1 VIILKEKI
9 CELVARALADEP
21 VSMKEAETLFE
32 VPLFSDE
39 AGLILSAG
47 RRKSGQASGGVAEVH
62 AQVGLNVGAC
72 PKNCLF
78 CAFAAIN
85 GIFNEM
91 RMLPIEEVVERA
103 VAFETQGANAIYL
116 METASHSF
124 DRFLEIGR
132 EARRA
137 LKAETPLVAN
147 TGDLDPHQAMAL
159 LEAGFNG
166 IYHAERLGE
175 GCDTTL
181 DPEKRRE
188 TMRIGREAGL
198 IVGTCV
204 EPVGPEHTAAELAE
218 KTFTAVAVLPAFSGA
233 ARRIA
238 IPGTQMATRGMT
250 GKARMA
256 LVIAAVRLLTP
267 LSVPGNCTHEP
278 DGIGAFAGA
287 NLLWA
292 EAGSNPRDTSEKTER
307 ERGMSV
313 GECRAILEEADW
325 KVLQGPS
332 RFFRS

>member
-1 VIILKEKI
+1 MIILKEEI
-9 CELVARALADEP
+9 RNLVARTLADKP
-21 VSMKEAETLFE
+21 VSIKEAKTLFE

-39 AGLILSAG
+39 AGLVLSAG
-47 RRKSGQASGGVAEVH
+47 RRKSEQASGGVAEVH

-78 CAFAAIN
+78 CAFAAKN

-91 RMLPIEEVVERA
+91 RMLPIEEVIERT
-103 VAFETQGANAIYL
+103 VTFEAQGANAIYL
-116 METASHSF
+116 METASHPF
-124 DRFLEIGR
+124 DRFLEVGR
-132 EARRA
+132 QARRA

-147 TGDLDPHQAMAL
+147 TGDLDPCQATAL
-159 LEAGFNG
+159 IEAGFNG

-175 GCDTTL
+175 GRDTTL
-181 DPEKRRE
+181 DPEIRRE
-188 TMRIGREAGL
+188 TMRIAREAGL
-198 IVGTCV
+198 VVGTCV
-204 EPVGPEHTAAELAE
+204 EPVGPEHSAAELAE
-218 KTFTAVAVLPAFSGA
+218 KTFTAVAALPAFSGA

-238 IPGTQMATRGMT
+238 IPGTPVAIRGMT
-250 GKARMA
+250 DKARMA

-292 EAGSNPRDTSEKTER
+292 EAGSNPRDTSEKTEKD
-307 ERGMSV
+307 RGMSV
-313 GECRAILEEADW
+313 GECRTILEEAGW

>member
-1 VIILKEKI
+1 
-9 CELVARALADEP
+9 
-21 VSMKEAETLFE
+21 MKEAETLFE

-39 AGLILSAG
+39 AGFILSAG
-47 RRKSGQASGGVAEVH
+47 RRKSEQASGGVAEVH

-124 DRFLEIGR
+124 DRFLEVGR

-137 LKAETPLVAN
+137 LKAGTPLVAN

-175 GCDTTL
+175 GRDTTL
-181 DPEKRRE
+181 DPKKRRE
-188 TMRIGREAGL
+188 TMEIGRETGL

-218 KTFTAVAVLPAFSGA
+218 KTFTAVAALPVFSGA

-238 IPGTQMATRGMT
+238 IPGTPVATRGMT
-250 GKARMA
+250 DKARMA
-256 LVIAAVRLLTP
+256 LVIAVVRLLTP

-292 EAGSNPRDTSEKTER
+292 EAGSNPRDTSEKTEK

-313 GECRAILEEADW
+313 GECRTILEEAGW